1 MKVDNHVSPG
11 KAFPIILS
19 SHRHRVKVID
29 LVRQHNQIDGQLT
42 DVVPCIN

>member
-11 KAFPIILS
+11 KAFSTIFS
-19 SHRHRVKVID
+19 FHRHRVKVID